1 MAAACPTDPGTVLH
15 FVRRPPYPD
24 NDPRMSDRYPEGWVA
39 QVCSGELVNDQTTDV
54 AGIERTARTAPVTIK
69 PQPNPTATATPP
81 PPAITP
87 PPLRHIDEKR
97 YMLGLINDERAS
109 AGLDPVVLGDN
120 AASQLHAE
128 ASLENCFSSHWGIDG
143 LKPYMRYSLAGGFQS
158 NGENGSGRDYCI
170 KASDGYRAN
179 GSAEQEIRQAMEGWM
194 DSPGHRD
201 NILDPLHKKV
211 NIGLAWD
218 RYNFKAYQHFEGE
231 YVEYAHPP
239 LIENGVLR
247 ISGTVK
253 NGVEFNDDFRDLG
266 VKVYYDPPPH
276 ALTIGQVARTYCYD
290 LGLQV
295 ASLRPPLIGRSFYP
309 TLEFTQ
315 THHPCPDPYDVSAST
330 SPPRSH
336 DEAHSI
342 WQSAYSESQ
351 ERQPETITV
360 PWITALE
367 STAKGKDFSVA
378 ADLSDVL
385 AKHGDGAYSLIV
397 LGSIGA
403 ERVVISQYSIFHD
416 VTPPDTYGT
425 YRPEGG

>member
-1 MAAACPTDPGTVLH
+1 
-15 FVRRPPYPD
+15 
-24 NDPRMSDRYPEGWVA
+24 
-39 QVCSGELVNDQTTDV
+39 
-54 AGIERTARTAPVTIK
+54 
-69 PQPNPTATATPP
+69 
-81 PPAITP
+81 
-87 PPLRHIDEKR
+87 
-97 YMLGLINDERAS
+97 MLELINDERVNV
-109 AGLDPVVLGDN
+109 GLNPVVLGDN
-120 AASQLHAE
+120 VAAQLHAE

-143 LKPYMRYSLAGGFQS
+143 LKPYMRYSLAGGYQS

-266 VKVYYDPPPH
+266 VQVYYDPPPH

-290 LGLQV
+290 FGLHCRCAKAAAYYDVRFTLSHEFTRTYQTMPQ
-295 ASLRPPLIGRSFYP
+295 SLRCVPRTRHRSRARHVEANSLWLAALTPP
-309 TLEFTQ
+309 
-315 THHPCPDPYDVSAST
+315 A
-330 SPPRSH
+330 
-336 DEAHSI
+336 
-342 WQSAYSESQ
+342 
-351 ERQPETITV
+351 RQRQ
-360 PWITALE
+360 
-367 STAKGKDFSVA
+367 A
-378 ADLSDVL
+378 ADG
-385 AKHGDGAYSLIV
+385 HGALDHRAGMDSP
-397 LGSIGA
+397 G
-403 ERVVISQYSIFHD
+403 
-416 VTPPDTYGT
+416 
-425 YRPEGG
+425 